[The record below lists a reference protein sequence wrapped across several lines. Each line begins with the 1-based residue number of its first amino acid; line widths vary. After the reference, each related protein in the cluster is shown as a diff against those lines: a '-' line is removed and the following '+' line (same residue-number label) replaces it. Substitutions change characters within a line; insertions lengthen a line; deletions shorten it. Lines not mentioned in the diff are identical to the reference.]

1 MSCLDV
7 PSREAVLDAVGWRCV
22 TVPDVVRALGI
33 PWDGCYDRGPV
44 VAVRGVLD
52 SLAAEGLVMGG
63 QAFQDTGMVLAYSS
77 ARATFPMFVTGG
89 RGE

>member
-1 MSCLDV
+1 MSGSDV
-7 PSREAVLDAVGWRCV
+7 PSREAVFAAVDGRCM

-33 PWDGCYDRGPV
+33 PWDGCYDRAPV

-52 SLAAEGLVMGG
+52 SLAAEGLVTGG

-77 ARATFPMFVTGG
+77 AASLPMFVTGG